1 MKRQTKRRFEG
12 PNMRSDSP
20 HTHAIRRYIYIY
32 IYIYI
37 CVSLRGKRA
46 TVHEPWRKRRVFIPV
61 RGKRAKRGH
70 NGPRGAR

>member
-32 IYIYI
+32 MR
-37 CVSLRGKRA
+37 VLRGRRA

>member
-32 IYIYI
+32 IYACLCAASVRPYTN
-37 CVSLRGKRA
+37 RGGNAVYLFLCEESGQKGGIMDP
-46 TVHEPWRKRRVFIPV
+46 VEPDRCI
-61 RGKRAKRGH
+61 
-70 NGPRGAR
+70 

>member
-32 IYIYI
+32 IYM
-37 CVSLRGKRA
+37 
-46 TVHEPWRKRRVFIPV
+46 RVFARQACDRTRTVEETPCIYSCA
-61 RGKRAKRGH
+61 RKAGKK
-70 NGPRGAR
+70 GA